1 MNPTKIRCPH
11 CGSEILIRGAGKIS
25 CPHCRADFFV
35 EERAKDI
42 RINMTVNRYEGG
54 GKPAS
59 SRFLL
64 YPLLGILVILSLLG
78 SRVFRRSPKAE
89 PLKESF
95 QEKVESPFMQR
106 LCAEIFQKDPAV
118 LTAEEYG
125 RVEKLCFLS
134 SDEIDAA
141 NGETVFRIDVRLSGE
156 EERNY
161 IVVLDGEGSD
171 REIPISDFQPFSSL
185 ETLNVNPNFGLRIT
199 QETGEYSNS
208 LRNLTKLQDFTL
220 SSWSYQITDWKD
232 FFASPKEL
240 KALRGASIWQL
251 DEIVDSFPNLETL
264 EFSPGSF
271 SSYQYQEKAPDLK
284 KLSELSSLHRLSTDL
299 LKDNDYLLSIA
310 NLQELALNAGEE
322 SGADYSILYHLP
334 HLKELSIYS
343 GKGFKDLSFL
353 SAMPELSKL
362 SIEGSELRDLSPLA
376 GNTAL
381 QELYLSRDGS
391 IADLSVLGTLTGLKR
406 LSLSDTGGGTP
417 DLSALS
423 SLVRMEIDE
432 SFLPS
437 AVSAPALSDLTLIG
451 GEDGDLEILSGKTSL
466 EKLCIWSGGS
476 AEASR
481 ELCESL
487 SGLKELSVQGSYMS
501 FEGITL
507 DHWLCAPA
515 LQKLI
520 VYGSY
525 DIYWTDGFAPDN
537 STLRELSL
545 IGAPKLIVRDAQGT
559 RIEGGETE
567 LQSILPALSS
577 LHGLKSLQMVKE
589 GISDL
594 EPLRALSELETLDI
608 SENYVRDLLPLRDLP
623 ALKTLDASGNP
634 IQNRSALSGD
644 LYIILS

>member
-1 MNPTKIRCPH
+1 
-11 CGSEILIRGAGKIS
+11 
-25 CPHCRADFFV
+25 
-35 EERAKDI
+35 
-42 RINMTVNRYEGG
+42 
-54 GKPAS
+54 
-59 SRFLL
+59 
-64 YPLLGILVILSLLG
+64 
-78 SRVFRRSPKAE
+78 
-89 PLKESF
+89 
-95 QEKVESPFMQR
+95 
-106 LCAEIFQKDPAV
+106 
-118 LTAEEYG
+118 
-125 RVEKLCFLS
+125 
-134 SDEIDAA
+134 
-141 NGETVFRIDVRLSGE
+141 
-156 EERNY
+156 
-161 IVVLDGEGSD
+161 
-171 REIPISDFQPFSSL
+171 
-185 ETLNVNPNFGLRIT
+185 
-199 QETGEYSNS
+199 
-208 LRNLTKLQDFTL
+208 
-220 SSWSYQITDWKD
+220 
-232 FFASPKEL
+232 
-240 KALRGASIWQL
+240 
-251 DEIVDSFPNLETL
+251 
-264 EFSPGSF
+264 
-271 SSYQYQEKAPDLK
+271 
-284 KLSELSSLHRLSTDL
+284 
-299 LKDNDYLLSIA
+299 
-310 NLQELALNAGEE
+310 
-322 SGADYSILYHLP
+322 
-334 HLKELSIYS
+334 
-343 GKGFKDLSFL
+343 
-353 SAMPELSKL
+353 MPELSKL

-376 GNTAL
+376 GNTVL

-406 LSLSDTGGGTP
+406 LSLYDTGGGEP

-423 SLVRMEIDE
+423 SLVRMEIDQ

-466 EKLCIWSGGS
+466 EKLCIRGDGS

-487 SGLKELSVQGSYMS
+487 SGLKELSVQGSYIS

-515 LQKLI
+515 LQKLV

-525 DIYWTDGFAPDN
+525 KIYWTDGFVPDN

-545 IGAPKLIVRDAQGT
+545 IGAPQLIVRDAQGM

-623 ALKTLDASGNP
+623 SLKMLDASGNP

-644 LYIILS
+644 LYILS

>member
-11 CGSEILIRGAGKIS
+11 CGSEIMIRGAGKTS

-59 SRFLL
+59 SHFLL

-208 LRNLTKLQDFTL
+208 LRNLTKLRDFTI

-271 SSYQYQEKAPDLK
+271 SSYQYQEKEPDLK
-284 KLSELSSLHRLSTDL
+284 KLSELSSLHRLSTNL

-334 HLKELSIYS
+334 HLKELGVYS

-376 GNTAL
+376 GNTVL

-406 LSLSDTGGGTP
+406 LSLYNTGGGKP

-437 AVSAPALSDLTLIG
+437 AVSAPALSDLTLIE

-515 LQKLI
+515 LQKLV

-545 IGAPKLIVRDAQGT
+545 IGAPKLIVRDAQGM

-623 ALKTLDASGNP
+623 ALKMLDASGNP

-644 LYIILS
+644 LCILS

>member
-59 SRFLL
+59 SHFLL
-64 YPLLGILVILSLLG
+64 YPLLGVLVILSLLG

-95 QEKVESPFMQR
+95 QEKVESPFLRR
-106 LCAEIFQKDPAV
+106 LCAEIFQKDPDL

-141 NGETVFRIDVRLSGE
+141 NGETVFHIDVGLSGE
-156 EERNY
+156 EERDY

-171 REIPISDFQPFSSL
+171 LEIPISDFQPFSSL
-185 ETLNVNPNFGLRIT
+185 KTLNVNPNFGLRIT

-220 SSWSYQITDWKD
+220 SSWSYEITDWKD

-264 EFSPGSF
+264 EFNPGSF

-284 KLSELSSLHRLSTDL
+284 RLSELSSLHRLSTDL

-310 NLQELALNAGEE
+310 NLQELALNGGEE
-322 SGADYSILYHLP
+322 SGTDYSILYHLP
-334 HLKELSIYS
+334 HLKELIIYS

-376 GNTAL
+376 GNTVL

-406 LSLSDTGGGTP
+406 LSLSDTGGGEP

-423 SLVRMEIDE
+423 SLVRMEIDQ

-451 GEDGDLEILSGKTSL
+451 GGDGDLEILSGKTSL
-466 EKLCIWSGGS
+466 EKLCIRGGGS

-487 SGLKELSVQGSYMS
+487 SGLKELSVKGSYIS

-525 DIYWTDGFAPDN
+525 DIYWTDGFLPDN

-545 IGAPKLIVRDAQGT
+545 IGAPKLIVRDAQGM

-577 LHGLKSLQMVKE
+577 LHGLKRLQMVKE

-623 ALKTLDASGNP
+623 ALKMLDASGNP

-644 LYIILS
+644 LYILS

>member
-59 SRFLL
+59 SHFLL
-64 YPLLGILVILSLLG
+64 YPLLGILVLLSLLG

-95 QEKVESPFMQR
+95 QEKVESPFMRR
-106 LCAEIFQKDPAV
+106 LCAEIFQKDPDL

-134 SDEIDAA
+134 SHEIDAA
-141 NGETVFRIDVRLSGE
+141 NSESVFHIDVRLSGE
-156 EERNY
+156 EERDY
-161 IVVLDGEGSD
+161 IVVLDGEDSD
-171 REIPISDFQPFSSL
+171 LEIPISDFQPFSSL

-208 LRNLTKLQDFTL
+208 LRNLTKLQDFTI
-220 SSWSYQITDWKD
+220 SSWSYEITDWKD

-334 HLKELSIYS
+334 HLKELGVYS

-376 GNTAL
+376 GNTVL
-381 QELYLSRDGS
+381 QELYLSRDES

-406 LSLSDTGGGTP
+406 LSLYYTGGGKP

-423 SLVRMEIDE
+423 SLVRMEIDQ

-466 EKLCIWSGGS
+466 EKLCIRGDGS

-487 SGLKELSVQGSYMS
+487 SGLKELSVEGSYIS
-501 FEGITL
+501 FGGITL

-537 STLRELSL
+537 SPLRELSL

-559 RIEGGETE
+559 GIEGGETE

-623 ALKTLDASGNP
+623 ALKMLDASGNP

-644 LYIILS
+644 LYILS